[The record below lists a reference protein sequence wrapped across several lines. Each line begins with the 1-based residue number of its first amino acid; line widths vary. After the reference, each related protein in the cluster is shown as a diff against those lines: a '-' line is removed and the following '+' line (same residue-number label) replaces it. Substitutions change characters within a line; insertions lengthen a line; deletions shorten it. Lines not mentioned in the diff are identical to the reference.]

1 MKRFAT
7 FAAGVMSAA
16 LLVAGC
22 SSQQKV
28 PEPFGTLPPSS
39 VLKDALILSA
49 VKATLTA
56 DDPDST
62 TTLGVAV
69 TSGVVTLRGTV
80 RSAATRAKL
89 VSSARNVAG
98 VKSVVDDLT
107 INPHQPQINQQ
118 VADVA
123 LEARIEA
130 AVTAQV
136 GLQHVTVKVVHGV
149 ATLSGTVPDA
159 KTKATVLAAARGTSG
174 IRNVVDR
181 IRVGGP

>member
-1 MKRFAT
+1 VRRAPAFI
-7 FAAGVMSAA
+7 AA

-22 SSQQKV
+22 TGSSQQKI
-28 PEPFGTLPPSS
+28 PEPFGTLPPTS

-56 DDPDST
+56 EDPDST
-62 TTLGVAV
+62 TTLRVSSAA
-69 TSGVVTLRGTV
+69 GVVTLRGTV
-80 RSAATRAKL
+80 RDAPTRTRLANAARGI
-89 VSSARNVAG
+89 AG

-107 INPHQPQINQQ
+107 INPHQPQIKQQ

-136 GLQHVTVKVVHGV
+136 GLQHVSVHVTHGV
-149 ATLSGTVPDA
+149 ATLAGTVPDA
-159 KTKATVLAAARGTSG
+159 KTRATVVATARGTAG

-181 IRVGGP
+181 IRVAGP